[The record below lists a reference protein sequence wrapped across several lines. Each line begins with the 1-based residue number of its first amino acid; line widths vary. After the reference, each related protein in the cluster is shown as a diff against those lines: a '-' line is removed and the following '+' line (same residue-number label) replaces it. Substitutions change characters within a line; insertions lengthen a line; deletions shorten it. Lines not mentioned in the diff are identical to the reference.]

1 MALRVSAPQAFD
13 GQVHPPEQKF
23 PVLRQTP
30 LERKGVG
37 LVRPVVDGRN
47 IQQGQEAP
55 ALAQS
60 LRKSKTLELPSS
72 DPGWRAPS
80 LNVRWAKC

>member
-1 MALRVSAPQAFD
+1 MALRVSAPQALD

-55 ALAQS
+55 AVCTGCLKAGRVS
-60 LRKSKTLELPSS
+60 R
-72 DPGWRAPS
+72 
-80 LNVRWAKC
+80 